1 MDVVKLQKMNA
12 LASELR
18 KHNFASSSDDA
29 FHQAEEVIEHKPV
42 QEESH
47 SVVAPKVE
55 KHDALYE
62 KRFELLLEQQR
73 SKYEQELGLLRSAL
87 GVLSKEVEGLKVS
100 LSKVHEQA
108 PPKPKES
115 QKPLKTEVK
124 EDHPRQGKFSPS
136 DVDIQK
142 MFYFG
147 NKK

>member
-1 MDVVKLQKMNA
+1 MDVLKLQKMNA

-29 FHQAEEVIEHKPV
+29 FQQAEQVIENKPV

-47 SVVAPKVE
+47 SIFVPKVE
-55 KHDALYE
+55 RHDALIE
-62 KRFELLLEQQR
+62 RRFELLLEQQR
-73 SKYEQELGLLRSAL
+73 MKYEQELGLLRSAL
-87 GVLSKEVEGLKVS
+87 GVLSREVEGLKAS
-100 LSKVHEQA
+100 ISKVQVQV
-108 PPKPKES
+108 PPKPKEA
-115 QKPLKTEVK
+115 QQPLKTEVK
-124 EDHPRQGKFSPS
+124 EDHPRQGKFSPG